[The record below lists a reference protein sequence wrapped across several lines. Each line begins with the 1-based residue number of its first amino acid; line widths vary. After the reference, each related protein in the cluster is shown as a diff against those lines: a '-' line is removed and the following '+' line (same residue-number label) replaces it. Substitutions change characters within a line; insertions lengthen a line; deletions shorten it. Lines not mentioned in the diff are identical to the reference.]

1 MWVVITEW
9 RGQPK
14 AEDGVRVRNRR
25 FHGALL
31 SNVSSKIGPGPLC
44 IYTSKVLMPPQ
55 LSPSNRCALRTKGLQ
70 GNAQLF
76 QNKDRKTQDQIH
88 TDSRTHTNW
97 TQNATL
103 RHVLLNL
110 QAITE
115 FLRNSRVGEWK
126 PILVQLKEVAF
137 LFPRSAIHT

>member
-14 AEDGVRVRNRR
+14 GEGGVRVTNGR

-76 QNKDRKTQDQIH
+76 QDKDGKTQDQIH

-115 FLRNSRVGEWK
+115 LLRNSRVGEWK
-126 PILVQLKEVAF
+126 PILLQLKDGTF
-137 LFPRSAIHT
+137 LFPYNAIQT